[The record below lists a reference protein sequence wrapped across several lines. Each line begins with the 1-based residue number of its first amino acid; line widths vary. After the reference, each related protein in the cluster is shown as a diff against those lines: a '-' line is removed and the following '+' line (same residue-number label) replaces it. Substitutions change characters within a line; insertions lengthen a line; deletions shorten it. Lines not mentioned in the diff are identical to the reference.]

1 MSHGPV
7 ARLQLYFTCRGK
19 GDYQIDYK
27 PAPRIS
33 EADKTNDQRYQSL
46 DF

>member
-1 MSHGPV
+1 MPHGQL
-7 ARLQLYFTCRGK
+7 ARFHLYLTCRGK

-46 DF
+46 D